1 MAEGGYLFGGTTAD
15 FVVVAEPETGEL
27 TLGAE
32 VPVWFYNAQT
42 GGTRYTTG
50 LTDLSGETITEIVS
64 DSTGAIGQFR
74 GPVNVPFLWAD
85 ASAGEGPRRL
95 MVPADLGNFVSG
107 LRSAMLDLQSAIDL
121 LQNSA
126 GVLRYDPLTESWP
139 SRPSDPRMYLW
150 VGPSAPSEIP
160 DGDLFVDT
168 QP

>member
-50 LTDLSGETITEIVS
+50 LTGLSGETIPEIVS

-85 ASAGEGPRRL
+85 ASAGGGPRRPA
-95 MVPADLGNFVSG
+95 VPAVLGACVG
-107 LRSAMLDLQSAIDL
+107 
-121 LQNSA
+121 
-126 GVLRYDPLTESWP
+126 GVR
-139 SRPSDPRMYLW
+139 
-150 VGPSAPSEIP
+150 A
-160 DGDLFVDT
+160 
-168 QP
+168 